1 MRALADEAKDLKDLV
16 ERVRASRARLDER
29 QIGRKP
35 DAAMRG
41 TGKAPAKPTVEGL
54 PAGLT
59 GQPIT
64 SQQGKLPRPAVGRLI
79 GRYGEV
85 TSTGLTQK
93 GLTFETQPS
102 AQVVAPY
109 EGNVVY
115 AGRFRGYGELL
126 IIEHGEGYHSLL
138 AGLAR
143 IDSTI
148 GQWVVAGE
156 PVGVMDSSDNQK
168 PVLYVELRRDSQPI
182 NPLPWLAAQR

>member
-1 MRALADEAKDLKDLV
+1 M
-16 ERVRASRARLDER
+16 
-29 QIGRKP
+29 
-35 DAAMRG
+35 
-41 TGKAPAKPTVEGL
+41 
-54 PAGLT
+54 
-59 GQPIT
+59 
-64 SQQGKLPRPAVGRLI
+64 VGRIL

-85 TSTGLTQK
+85 SSTGLTQK
-93 GLTFETQPS
+93 GLTLETAPG

-115 AGRFRGYGELL
+115 AGQFRGYGELL

-138 AGLAR
+138 AGLSR

-156 PVGVMDSSDNQK
+156 PVGVMGRTDTRR
-168 PVLYVELRRDSQPI
+168 PVLYVELRRNGQPI